1 VSPHRKDSPLPADD
15 APRMLPDLLLVEHQ
29 LGELALPASAREIA
43 DIVDAYRLAREQVTT
58 LYSARAEELLA

>member
-1 VSPHRKDSPLPADD
+1 
-15 APRMLPDLLLVEHQ
+15 MLPDLLLVEHQ
-29 LGELALPASAREIA
+29 LGELALPASAGEIA